1 MKITKLT
8 FGVLVSILSMLVIFA
23 SGCSSTQ
30 EVVYKT
36 ISFSDTNGVTTVYY
50 PITMEKDMIH
60 AHQDERWKYAVSKNA
75 SDDGKAKP
83 MLVKP

>member
-30 EVVYKT
+30 EVVYKS

-60 AHQDERWKYAVSKNA
+60 AHQDERWKYVVSKNA
-75 SDDGKAKP
+75 SDDGTAKP

>member
-1 MKITKLT
+1 MRVSRTVFSL
-8 FGVLVSILSMLVIFA
+8 LVAILILLVTM
-23 SGCSSTQ
+23 GCSSTK

-60 AHQDERWKYAVSKNA
+60 AHQDERWKYVVSKNA